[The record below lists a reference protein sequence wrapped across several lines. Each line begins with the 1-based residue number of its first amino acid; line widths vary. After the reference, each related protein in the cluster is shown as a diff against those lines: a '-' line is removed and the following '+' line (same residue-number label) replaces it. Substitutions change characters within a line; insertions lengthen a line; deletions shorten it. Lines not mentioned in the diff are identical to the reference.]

1 MYKPENW
8 VIVKINDVYKV
19 FGGWRGGFA
28 TGDSWKLNSGI
39 ESIEE
44 NEDLIDIKGY
54 SGSIYRVHRNTYG
67 IYGSYLNGVLDNF
80 KDQAEKAGI
89 VFKVFD
95 SYDDH
100 RKEH

>member
-39 ESIEE
+39 EAIEE
-44 NEDLIDIKGY
+44 NV
-54 SGSIYRVHRNTYG
+54 S
-67 IYGSYLNGVLDNF
+67 
-80 KDQAEKAGI
+80 
-89 VFKVFD
+89 
-95 SYDDH
+95 
-100 RKEH
+100 